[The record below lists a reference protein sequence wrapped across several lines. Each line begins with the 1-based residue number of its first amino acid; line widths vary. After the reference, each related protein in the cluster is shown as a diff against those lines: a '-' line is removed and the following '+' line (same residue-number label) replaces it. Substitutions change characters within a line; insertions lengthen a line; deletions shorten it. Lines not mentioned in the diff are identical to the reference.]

1 VNGRTG
7 GPTRVKFL
15 RNRRKEGKILLHK
28 DRKWCVTDVNSAE
41 KLAEMLTEQTFTLC
55 SGFRYGGYLFLNDSF
70 SEDGAQE
77 YGVIKEATGKQIE
90 SITFSWCNHEEAL
103 RLIRD
108 IAQGDYDS
116 EEWNSGINLA
126 AQIQS
131 SEQHGTCP
139 LCA

>member
-1 VNGRTG
+1 M
-7 GPTRVKFL
+7 
-15 RNRRKEGKILLHK
+15 LHK
-28 DRKWCVTDVNSAE
+28 NRKWCVADVDSAE
-41 KLAEMLTEQTFTLC
+41 KLAEMLTERTFTLC

-77 YGVIKEATGKQIE
+77 YGVIKEATGKQVE
-90 SITFSWCNHEEAL
+90 SITFSWCNYEEAIQ
-103 RLIRD
+103 LINEVAR
-108 IAQGDYDS
+108 GDYDS